1 VQPIG
6 VKGAGNAVAGR
17 CKRCQFRRKVGAL
30 FYFRPKK
37 DVPSAEI
44 EKIDK
49 VGARQRKSAE
59 SDGEK
64 GCHGQYQQRK
74 NFAGNYRKMK

>member
-49 VGARQRKSAE
+49 VGGRQENRQKVMVKRGAM
-59 SDGEK
+59 
-64 GCHGQYQQRK
+64 
-74 NFAGNYRKMK
+74 GNISKERILQEITGK

>member
-49 VGARQRKSAE
+49 VGARQENRQKVMVKRGAM
-59 SDGEK
+59 
-64 GCHGQYQQRK
+64 
-74 NFAGNYRKMK
+74 GNISKERILQEITGK